1 MTLSPARRD
10 YDKREDY
17 RLLQRPRKINNN
29 TQSKRER
36 KEKEE
41 KEEEKKRKG
50 AGFVVRRWRRIFR
63 GFRDFFYGGGHNHRR
78 LHVINVKPADV
89 LRGKSSPT
97 KGTCVAQ
104 KITETLLAEYMS
116 TRDRVR

>member
-41 KEEEKKRKG
+41 KEEEKKEK
-50 AGFVVRRWRRIFR
+50 VRASLS
-63 GFRDFFYGGGHNHRR
+63 GGGEEYSGVSGTSSMEA
-78 LHVINVKPADV
+78 VIITGDCM
-89 LRGKSSPT
+89 SS
-97 KGTCVAQ
+97 
-104 KITETLLAEYMS
+104 M
-116 TRDRVR
+116 